1 MPLNRPYRTRCRYD
15 YPSNG
20 LTSRHGTDSQAHS
33 SIGTPP
39 PHHREH
45 AAAQALTAR
54 RRPVSGT
61 LSLPSRGTFH
71 HSLTVLIRYR
81 SPGRIQAAKWSWQTH
96 TGFHEPRATT
106 GTRPHATSQVPPTG
120 LSPATA
126 RRPRRFSY
134 PASTTPPTT
143 AAAGNRHAPTTPP
156 PQPPPGLARQRF
168 SHHPLSLATTHGISS
183 PTGTEM
189 FHFPASPPA
198 PYTIQA
204 RVTPHNECRV
214 PPFGHPRIT
223 ARQPAPRG
231 ISQATTSFIG
241 P

>member
-1 MPLNRPYRTRCRYD
+1 MAFHPYPQLIPPVFNLGGFGPPHALTRASTWPWVDHPASGPRRATGRPIRTRCRYGS
-15 YPSNG
+15 PPRVNLATRRRLAGSFFN
-20 LTSRHGTDSQAHS
+20 RHAT
-33 SIGTPP
+33 TPP
-39 PHHREH
+39 PPGG
-45 AAAQALTAR
+45 AQPQQGDGRALTAR

-81 SPGRIQAAKWSWQTH
+81 SPGGIQAAKRSWQTH

-189 FHFPASPPA
+189 FHFPA
-198 PYTIQA
+198 
-204 RVTPHNECRV
+204 
-214 PPFGHPRIT
+214 
-223 ARQPAPRG
+223 
-231 ISQATTSFIG
+231 
-241 P
+241 